1 MDISFDSE
9 DSRHA
14 PFGADD
20 VLPDAEEEHARRRGW
35 EPDPDDEVEGGAVL
49 AVEIANTP
57 FVLYL
62 GLSEMAEYVALV
74 QCFMFLA
81 RDPARCRPSVLDM
94 LLRFCPEQLS
104 NLFITAIQHSRHRN
118 APR

>member
-20 VLPDAEEEHARRRGW
+20 VLPDAEEEHARRMGW

-62 GLSEMAEYVALV
+62 GLSEMAEYVDLA
-74 QCFMFLA
+74 MFYVYGT
-81 RDPARCRPSVLDM
+81 RPSPMSTECV
-94 LLRFCPEQLS
+94 R
-104 NLFITAIQHSRHRN
+104 
-118 APR
+118 